1 MGKNSKRRRRNAE
14 SSDDSDCSLPDMSKT
29 APQQQKV
36 VSNTELTSQH
46 AIQVSMQGADVVE
59 PQEVPGWDPWFKAV
73 RNEFI
78 TLCTAA
84 STADLMARSRYA
96 DTASVLSDDQLYAM
110 FGLLSSDRTKN
121 PTQRKWLISWSS
133 TSRRM
138 RALLRPLLLELAL
151 AVSWTGKYNAHI
163 SERLQFDSQA
173 KIRRAIGD
181 RVRMLKE
188 DGNLNGIDA
197 VRPPTKVK
205 AVYAHGQRFTGI
217 VEITWATLL
226 IACDVDFCISY
237 SETDHFGDHHIVELL
252 EARQAPAADRLNA
265 VYAIFG

>member
-1 MGKNSKRRRRNAE
+1 
-14 SSDDSDCSLPDMSKT
+14 MSKT

-59 PQEVPGWDPWFKAV
+59 PQEVPGWVPWFKAV
-73 RNEFI
+73 RNVYI
-78 TLCTAA
+78 TACIAT

-96 DTASVLSDDQLYAM
+96 DTASVLSDDQLYEM
-110 FGLLSSDRTKN
+110 FRLLSSDRTKN

-151 AVSWTGKYNAHI
+151 AVPWTGKYNARI

-188 DGNLNGIDA
+188 DVKLNGIDA
-197 VRPPTKVK
+197 ADAPTNAK
-205 AVYAHGQRFTGI
+205 AFYAAGQRFTGF
-217 VEITWATLL
+217 VDITWATLP
-226 IACDVDFCISY
+226 IALDADFCISY

-252 EARQAPAADRLNA
+252 QACQKPPSDRIAALYDMFDEHRQAMHQ
-265 VYAIFG
+265 